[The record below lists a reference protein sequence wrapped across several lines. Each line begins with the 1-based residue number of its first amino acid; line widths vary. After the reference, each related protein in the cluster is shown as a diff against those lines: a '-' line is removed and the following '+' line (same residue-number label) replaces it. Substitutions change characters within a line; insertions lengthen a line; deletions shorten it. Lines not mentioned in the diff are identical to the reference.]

1 MSTNSKLDNIIQ
13 HNNEFLNKISKLKHI
28 KTIVDWRFFVEMVR
42 YGWFFIVSSFLI
54 SFLPIAICLISGSIK
69 TTGAEILMGIGLL
82 SSFQIIFTNVGMA
95 LSITMAITIEKLKK
109 QRNNKDIGLH
119 NDYGII
125 ATQFIVNFAVGIVM
139 TGLYIG
145 LSYLYI
151 TYNCDHPNMDLV
163 RNEGINFIWST
174 SPTILLNSWFSIFI
188 IIIFRNRGN
197 FIASLLM
204 FFNFALTVITAC
216 IFAFCTNL
224 YSIGIGISINIG
236 IIVSIIIIIITLLIK
251 KEHHKWKN
259 LRMNKAQ
266 FNLLLKNSYRVS
278 FESSWRASTRGLV
291 IVIFSIISSSEN
303 YILPLN
309 MIMAKILWFNM
320 NFFLPYF
327 GTGVSNALK
336 YYTVHKGANY
346 SFADMKPFLVF
357 VVLIS
362 IFNTFTSVVWTL
374 CMPHIVNSYI
384 SNLESLKLFAINNL
398 YDPNPTVTNSSGFI
412 HAYDMW
418 GHLPAPEWIIDY
430 KDNPIL
436 IEYLKNNTDK
446 YGHVEGLGQ
455 LYWVNLTV
463 YGKNSNGEASIMSMF
478 WGYNQWYDPNYK
490 PVFCITILLIILYH
504 IFMTTEILLTQITY
518 LYLKKNKTFF
528 IVILKHTLIMG
539 FVLIFAYFTN
549 KYLGIEAFVIPFM
562 LFSLVTLTYTII
574 KFIKFYKLEKEKYY
588 LNLNLINKN
597 NIENN
602 L

>member
-1 MSTNSKLDNIIQ
+1 MSTNSRLDNIIK
-13 HNNEFLNKISKLKHI
+13 HNHEFLNKILKLKHI

-54 SFLPIAICLISGSIK
+54 SFLPIVICLISGSIK

-82 SSFQIIFTNVGMA
+82 SSFQIIFTNIGMV
-95 LSITMAITIEKLKK
+95 LSITMAITIVKLRNE
-109 QRNNKDIGLH
+109 RNNKDLGLH
-119 NDYGII
+119 DDYGII
-125 ATQFIVNFAVGIVM
+125 ATQFIVNFVVGIVM

-151 TYNCDHPNMDLV
+151 IYNCDHPNMVLV

-197 FIASLLM
+197 FIASMLM
-204 FFNFALTVITAC
+204 FFNFTLTVVAMC
-216 IFAFCTNL
+216 ILAFCTNL

-236 IIVSIIIIIITLLIK
+236 IIVSIIIIIIALLIK
-251 KEHHKWKN
+251 KEHYKWRN

-291 IVIFSIISSSEN
+291 IVILSIISSYEN
-303 YILPLN
+303 QILPLN

-357 VVLIS
+357 VALI
-362 IFNTFTSVVWTL
+362 IICNTFTSGVWML
-374 CMPHIVNSYI
+374 CMPYIVNSYI

-398 YDPNPTVTNSSGFI
+398 YDPTVVNSSGFI
-412 HAYDMW
+412 HAYQMW
-418 GHLPAPEWIIDY
+418 GQLPAPDWINDY

-436 IEYLKNNTDK
+436 VEYLKNNPN
-446 YGHVEGLGQ
+446 GEGLGQ

-463 YGKNSNGEASIMSMF
+463 YGKNSNGEASIMAMF
-478 WGYNQWYDPNYK
+478 WGNNQWYDPNYK
-490 PVFCITILLIILYH
+490 PVFSITILLIVLYH
-504 IFMTTEILLTQITY
+504 ISMMTEILLTQITY
-518 LYLKKNKTFF
+518 LYLKKNKSFF
-528 IVILKHTLIMG
+528 VVILMHTLIMG

-549 KYLGIEAFVIPFM
+549 KYLGIDAFVIPFM

-574 KFIKFYKLEKEKYY
+574 KFRKIYKSEKEKYY
-588 LNLNLINKN
+588 SKLNLINKN

>member
-13 HNNEFLNKISKLKHI
+13 HNNQFLNKISKLKHI
-28 KTIVDWRFFVEMVR
+28 KTIVDWRFFVEMIR
-42 YGWFFIVSSFLI
+42 YGWFFIVSSFFI

-82 SSFQIIFTNVGMA
+82 SSFQIIFTNIGMV
-95 LSITMAITIEKLKK
+95 LSITMAITIEKLKN

-119 NDYGII
+119 DDYGII
-125 ATQFIVNFAVGIVM
+125 ATQFIDNFAVGIVM

-197 FIASLLM
+197 FIASMLM
-204 FFNFALTVITAC
+204 FFNFALTVIAAC

-236 IIVSIIIIIITLLIK
+236 ILVSIIIIIITLLIK
-251 KEHHKWKN
+251 KEHYKWKN
-259 LRMNKAQ
+259 LKMNKAQ

-336 YYTVHKGANY
+336 YYTVHKGAKY

-357 VVLIS
+357 VVLIIIS
-362 IFNTFTSVVWTL
+362 NTFTSVVWTL
-374 CMPHIVNSYI
+374 CMPNIVNSYI

-398 YDPNPTVTNSSGFI
+398 YDPTVTNSTGFI
-412 HAYDMW
+412 HAYQMW
-418 GHLPAPEWIIDY
+418 GQLPAPDWINDY

-436 IEYLKNNTDK
+436 IEYLKNNPN
-446 YGHVEGLGQ
+446 GEGLGQ

-463 YGKNSNGEASIMSMF
+463 YGKNSNGEASIMRMF

-490 PVFCITILLIILYH
+490 PVFSVTILFIILYH
-504 IFMTTEILLTQITY
+504 ISMITEILLTQISY
-518 LYLKKNKTFF
+518 LYSKKNKSFF
-528 IVILKHTLIMG
+528 VVILRHTLIMG

-549 KYLGIEAFVIPFM
+549 KYLGIDAFVIPFM

-574 KFIKFYKLEKEKYY
+574 KFRKVYKLEKEKYY
-588 LNLNLINKN
+588 SKLNLINKN

>member
-13 HNNEFLNKISKLKHI
+13 HNNQFLNKISKLKHI

-82 SSFQIIFTNVGMA
+82 SAFQIVFTNIGMV
-95 LSITMAITIEKLKK
+95 LSITMAITIVKLKN

-119 NDYGII
+119 DDYGII

-151 TYNCDHPNMDLV
+151 IYNCDHPNMSLV

-188 IIIFRNRGN
+188 IIIFKNKGN
-197 FIASLLM
+197 FIASMLM

-224 YSIGIGISINIG
+224 YSIGFGISINIG

-251 KEHHKWKN
+251 KEHYKWKN

-266 FNLLLKNSYRVS
+266 FKLLLKNSYRVS

-303 YILPLN
+303 QILPLN

-357 VVLIS
+357 VVLIIIS
-362 IFNTFTSVVWTL
+362 NTFTSVVWTL
-374 CMPHIVNSYI
+374 CMPDIVNSYI

-398 YDPNPTVTNSSGFI
+398 YDPNVTNSSGFI
-412 HAYDMW
+412 HAYQMW
-418 GHLPAPEWIIDY
+418 GQLPAPEWINDY
-430 KDNPIL
+430 QDNPIL
-436 IEYLKNNTDK
+436 IEYYKNHPN
-446 YGHVEGLGQ
+446 GEGLGQ

-463 YGKNSNGEASIMSMF
+463 YGKNSNGEASIMRMF

-490 PVFCITILLIILYH
+490 PVFSITILLIILYH
-504 IFMTTEILLTQITY
+504 ISMITELLLTQITY
-518 LYLKKNKTFF
+518 LYLKKNKSFF
-528 IVILKHTLIMG
+528 VVILMHTLIMG

-549 KYLGIEAFVIPFM
+549 KYLGIDAFVIPFM

-574 KFIKFYKLEKEKYY
+574 KFRKVYKLEKEKYY
-588 LNLNLINKN
+588 SKLNLINKN